1 MLVKM
6 TAGQIREIKP
16 YRYFFLGTEDMADLE
31 DFEFVFS
38 KQNAY
43 KINIYTG
50 ETEWYNYEKLF
61 IDYPKLVEGL
71 EDGMEVLVEPGVYR
85 TWKDTKDKGVDS
97 VKA

>member
-16 YRYFFLGTEDMADLE
+16 YRYFFLGTEEMPNLE

-38 KQNAY
+38 NRNAY

-50 ETEWYNYEKLF
+50 ETIQYCYDGVF
-61 IDYPKLVEGL
+61 HDYAQSVKGL
-71 EDGMEVLVEPGVYR
+71 GDDMEVLVDPKVYI
-85 TWKDTKDKGVDS
+85 TWKDTKDKEVNS

>member
-16 YRYFFLGTEDMADLE
+16 YKYFFLGTEDMPNLD

-50 ETEWYNYEKLF
+50 ETISYNYEQIF

-85 TWKDTKDKGVDS
+85 TWKDTKDKEIDS

>member
-6 TAGQIREIKP
+6 IVSQIREIKP
-16 YRYFFLGTEDMADLE
+16 YRYFFLGTEDTPNLE

-38 KQNAY
+38 NRSAY

-50 ETEWYNYEKLF
+50 ETIRYYYDGVF
-61 IDYPKLVEGL
+61 HDYAQSVKGL
-71 EDGMEVLVEPGVYR
+71 EDDMEVLVDPKVYT
-85 TWKDTKDKGVDS
+85 TWKDTKDKEVDS